1 MLPKHIR
8 VCWYPYWV
16 IDLFTVESAILKMVQ
31 IYRKSRVFIGINRFQ
46 RLARALNAIKPILK
60 ELPVIIPSEQY
71 GFNIF

>member
-1 MLPKHIR
+1 MG
-8 VCWYPYWV
+8 
-16 IDLFTVESAILKMVQ
+16 Q